1 MRTHV
6 LTAEECAEYDSLPY
20 LSLLSLKVRYGEETA
35 LRIADYCDSAGY
47 TETRHGQPSYPRI
60 GIATILRSMVVPE
73 AAVRRDLD
81 ELEKSTQVADDVRRI
96 LDGLG
101 VSTAITPPVIIPH
114 TTWTSR
120 IDGVRPPFN
129 IEDMPRAIEPWGA
142 NHEPLRRATLAVHPA
157 TYAASSTAEVYAMD
171 FPELSPSDGAGAPS
185 TLQDFEMGGRVRVG

>member
-6 LTAEECAEYDSLPY
+6 LTVEECAEYDALPY

-60 GIATILRSMVVPE
+60 GIATILRNMVVPE
-73 AAVRRDLD
+73 AAVRRDPD
-81 ELEKSTQVADDVRRI
+81 KVAWSPNVVVLEKPTQVADDVQRI

-142 NHEPLRRATLAVHPA
+142 NHEPLWRATFAVHPA
-157 TYAASSTAEVYAMD
+157 TYAASSTAEV
-171 FPELSPSDGAGAPS
+171 
-185 TLQDFEMGGRVRVG
+185 

>member
-6 LTAEECAEYDSLPY
+6 LTVEECAEYDALPY

-60 GIATILRSMVVPE
+60 GIAAILRAETE
-73 AAVRRDLD
+73 AAVCCNPDKVAWSPNVVV
-81 ELEKSTQVADDVRRI
+81 LEKPTQVADDVQRI

-101 VSTAITPPVIIPH
+101 VPPAITSPAIIQH

-120 IDGVRPPFN
+120 IDGLPPIFG
-129 IEDMPRAIEPWGA
+129 IKDVQRALDAWGT
-142 NHEPLRRATLAVHPA
+142 NTDPLWSTTAVHPV
-157 TYAASSTAEVYAMD
+157 TYTTSGTAEVQLMN
-171 FPELSPSDGAGAPS
+171 
-185 TLQDFEMGGRVRVG
+185 